1 MALPSDIFQLLEG
14 VQDMRT
20 RYAISR
26 AMEALV
32 STSNLN
38 AFTLLISSLP
48 TSLPATAGQL
58 WLNGGILSVS

>member
-1 MALPSDIFQLLEG
+1 MALPDNIFQLLEG

-26 AMEALV
+26 AMDALV
-32 STSNLN
+32 STANLN
-38 AFTLLISSLP
+38 AFTILISSLP
-48 TSLPATAGQL
+48 TTLPATPGQL

>member
-1 MALPSDIFQLLEG
+1 MSLPTNISQLLEG

-26 AMEALV
+26 AMESLV
-32 STSNLN
+32 STANLD
-38 AFTLLISSLP
+38 AFTILISSLP
-48 TSLPATAGQL
+48 TTLPATAGQL